1 MDTPDTESE
10 KPEEPK
16 EAELSLDPMAL
27 LAMVLNSSGVLKVR
41 KRPRRKR
48 P

>member
-1 MDTPDTESE
+1 VDTPETESE
-10 KPEEPK
+10 KPEESK
-16 EAELSLDPMAL
+16 EPQLSLDPMAL
-27 LAMVLNSSGVLKVR
+27 LAMLLNSSGVLKVR